1 MRKIYSFLL
10 LFAATATGAMAQ
22 KTYTYEVKDVSQND
36 WSWPAG
42 TNAATAGDS
51 KDVVIRHHVSKTFF
65 VGATAT
71 ELKVDNDVTGK
82 QYKFRFIQTGTTNRY
97 KIYAVDAQK
106 FVKWKTDGKQ
116 ASITALVDE
125 GDANDWLVVNDNG
138 AASFNGAF
146 DIIAGT
152 GTYSNGATCWNAHEG
167 LADNRVI
174 GGWNANDGNSS
185 WEICKENDAVT
196 LTYNLKYNGVK
207 KSTVTLPATI
217 GGNYPACELPAN
229 CTATFPAGTVS
240 ATGTHEYDVNVTLGN
255 DYPFVPVASFAQNGN
270 WYAVTLRGK
279 YIYYDGASHEL
290 KVGTNTPPT
299 TYTDQYLFQ
308 FQGNPFEGYKFLNR
322 AAGSG
327 KVAGSASVADNVV
340 LKMVAESDATA
351 RIYQLSNNSG
361 FHFKESNTNNGYIN
375 DNGGVSYW
383 VSSWSQNDPGGSFT
397 FTKIDLSDHLIS
409 YRASKEEL
417 NTLLSNTS
425 VQALFATTAV
435 SDVRNEMST
444 YNPENS
450 IAGNT
455 AGLSKVQ
462 EWYKKLY
469 ESVNAQVLLKSPTRG
484 GKYAYIDLEGSTLL
498 QVEKDEDA
506 VFLVKGSAEG
516 LTFTHATSAR
526 KLGNTGGPSSVVP
539 TYPDGTTSQGVFK
552 FKICDNSTS
561 EVAFVCAHPGHTQYN
576 ALHADSYDKVVAWEA
591 VNVGGSTWKVEK
603 TTYSDAEL
611 LAAAR
616 KRLESAESVVN
627 LGTRLGQYTAANQAD
642 YQVAKTT
649 NEIAVIEKGVT
660 SVLNATLNMPKA
672 GQFLRIKSTMNG
684 EKYVSST
691 PVSNR
696 LSLVATADAATLFY
710 FDGTKLVSVAEGKF
724 VGLKNNFAF
733 AEDYGAAG
741 QPIEFHEST
750 NASDPSLYRINIG
763 NRAFY
768 ANATSPKTDAAGKN
782 TDNAAGYRFKLEEV
796 TELPIEVGETGY
808 ATFFTP
814 VAATLSGGTAYKAKV
829 KGENLSLTS
838 IDGTIPANTA
848 FVLRATANTTVNLQ
862 LSATAAAALTDN
874 DLTGA
879 VTTAAAPISATDNVY
894 ALVKNASGEAVFG
907 KLAAGLRKRAFRA
920 FVTTA
925 SGSAQALD
933 FSFGHVTGIETL
945 NTGAAHAPIYDLS
958 GRRVLTP
965 AQGGVYL
972 QNGKKFIQK

>member
-10 LFAATATGAMAQ
+10 LFMAVTMGAMAQ
-22 KTYTYEVKDVSQND
+22 TVYTYEPKDVSQAD

-51 KDVVIRHHVSKTFF
+51 KDVVIRNHNNTTYF
-65 VGATAT
+65 VGALSN
-71 ELKVDNDVTGK
+71 ELKVDNNLSGK
-82 QYKFRFIQTGTTNRY
+82 QYKFRFIKTGTTNRY

-106 FVKWKTDGKQ
+106 FVKWKTNAKQ
-116 ASITALVDE
+116 GNITELVE
-125 GDANDWLVVNDNG
+125 ESAANDWLVVNDNN
-138 AASFNGAF
+138 ATSFNGAF
-146 DIIAGT
+146 DIIAT
-152 GTYSNGATCWNAHEG
+152 NGSYAHDATCWNAHGG
-167 LADNRVI
+167 LQDERAI
-174 GGWNANDGNSS
+174 GGWNANDANSS

-196 LTYNLKYNGVK
+196 LTYNLKYQGVQK
-207 KSTVTLPATI
+207 KTVTLPAKV

-229 CTATFPAGTVS
+229 CTATYPTGKVTV
-240 ATGTHEYDVNVTLGN
+240 AGTHEINVTRDS
-255 DYPFVPVASFAQNGN
+255 DYPFVPVASFTQNN
-270 WYAVTLRGK
+270 QWYALTIRGK
-279 YIYYDGASHEL
+279 YISYNKTTHQLERRDTA
-290 KVGTNTPPT
+290 PT
-299 TYTDQYLFQ
+299 TYTDEHLFQ
-308 FQGNPFEGYKFLNR
+308 FQGNPFDGYKILNR
-322 AAGSG
+322 AAGAG
-327 KVAGSASVADNVV
+327 KAAGSASVADKVV
-340 LKMVAESDATA
+340 LEMVDEASA
-351 RIYQLSNNSG
+351 RTYQLTSG

-375 DNGGVSYW
+375 DNEGVSYW
-383 VSSWSQNDPGGSFT
+383 VSSWSHNDPGGSFT

-417 NTLLSNTS
+417 NALLSNTS
-425 VQALFATTAV
+425 VQAIFATTAV

-469 ESVNAQVLLKSPTRG
+469 ESVNAQVLLKSPTRD

-526 KLGNTGGPSSVVP
+526 KLGNTGGASSVVP

-561 EVAFVCAHPGHTQYN
+561 EVAFVCAHPGHTQHN

-616 KRLESAESVVN
+616 QRLESAESVVN

-660 SVLNATLNMPKA
+660 SVLHATLNMPKA

-696 LSLVATADAATLFY
+696 LSLVATADATTLFY

-750 NASDPSLYRINIG
+750 NASDPSLYRINVG

-768 ANATSPKTDAAGKN
+768 ANATSSKTDAASKN
-782 TDNAAGYRFKLEEV
+782 TDSAAGYRFKLEEV

-814 VAATLSGGTAYKAKV
+814 AAATLSGGTAYKAKV

-862 LSATAAAALTDN
+862 LGATAAAALTDN

-879 VTTAAAPISATDNVY
+879 VTTATTPISATDKVY

-907 KLAAGLRKRAFRA
+907 KLAAGLCKRAFRA

-945 NTGAAHAPIYDLS
+945 DIEAAHAPIYDLS

>member
-1 MRKIYSFLL
+1 MRKIYSLLL

-22 KTYTYEVKDVSQND
+22 KTYTYEVKDVSQSD

-51 KDVVIRHHVSKTFF
+51 KDVVIRNHNNTTYF
-65 VGATAT
+65 VGVLAN
-71 ELKVDNDVTGK
+71 ELKVDNNLSGK
-82 QYKFRFIQTGTTNRY
+82 QYKFRFIKTGTTNRY

-106 FVKWKTDGKQ
+106 FVKWKTNAKQ
-116 ASITALVDE
+116 GNITELVE
-125 GDANDWLVVNDNG
+125 ESAANDWLVVNDNN
-138 AASFNGAF
+138 ATSFNGAF
-146 DIIAGT
+146 DIIAT
-152 GTYSNGATCWNAHEG
+152 NGSYAHDATCWNAHGG
-167 LADNRVI
+167 LQDERAI
-174 GGWNANDGNSS
+174 GGWNANDANSS

-196 LTYNLKYNGVK
+196 LTYNLKYQGVQK
-207 KSTVTLPATI
+207 KTVTLPAKV

-229 CTATFPAGTVS
+229 CTATYPTGKVTV
-240 ATGTHEYDVNVTLGN
+240 AGTHEINVTRDS
-255 DYPFVPVASFAQNGN
+255 DYPFVPVASFTQNN
-270 WYAVTLRGK
+270 QWYALTIRGK
-279 YIYYDGASHEL
+279 YISYNKTTHQLERRDTA
-290 KVGTNTPPT
+290 PT
-299 TYTDQYLFQ
+299 TYTDEHLFQ
-308 FQGNPFEGYKFLNR
+308 FQGNPFDGYKILNR
-322 AAGSG
+322 AAGAG
-327 KVAGSASVADNVV
+327 KAAGSASVADKVV
-340 LKMVAESDATA
+340 LEMVDEASA
-351 RIYQLSNNSG
+351 RTYQLTSG

-375 DNGGVSYW
+375 DNEGVSYW
-383 VSSWSQNDPGGSFT
+383 VSSWSHNDPGGSFT

-425 VQALFATTAV
+425 VQAIFATTAV

-526 KLGNTGGPSSVVP
+526 KLGNTGGASSVVP

-561 EVAFVCAHPGHTQYN
+561 EVAFVCAHPGHTQHN

-616 KRLESAESVVN
+616 QRLESAESVVN

-660 SVLNATLNMPKA
+660 SVLHATLNMPKA

-684 EKYVSST
+684 EKYVSSNI
-691 PVSNR
+691 VDER
-696 LSLVATADAATLFY
+696 LGIVETSDKTSTLFY
-710 FDGTKLVSVAEGKF
+710 FDGQKLVNVAEGKY
-724 VGLKNNFAF
+724 VGLKKNFATMD
-733 AEDYGAAG
+733 AYGAAG
-741 QPIEFHEST
+741 QVVEFHEST
-750 NASDPSLYRINIG
+750 NASDPGLYRINVG

-768 ANATSPKTDAAGKN
+768 ANATSSKTDAAGKN
-782 TDNAAGYRFKLEEV
+782 TDSAAGYRFKLEEV

-862 LSATAAAALTDN
+862 LGATAAAALTDN

-879 VTTAAAPISATDNVY
+879 TTTAITPITASENVY

-945 NTGAAHAPIYDLS
+945 DTGAAHAPIYDLS